1 MQKMLLIDKFI
12 LFYVACMS
20 KDIYLY
26 WKHSHFHMRTS
37 DDKQCIVDFRFSN
50 THLYTLLDVLNI
62 PDRVV
67 TVQATVCEDIE
78 ALCILLKRLSFPC
91 HYTDMTPMFGR
102 NSTDLC
108 LIYNTMINLIYEKH
122 NHRLSNWNQPMLAP
136 QQLQLY
142 SGAIH
147 DEGAPLDSC
156 FGFIDDTVY
165 QIAGP
170 NN

>member
-1 MQKMLLIDKFI
+1 
-12 LFYVACMS
+12 
-20 KDIYLY
+20 
-26 WKHSHFHMRTS
+26 
-37 DDKQCIVDFRFSN
+37 
-50 THLYTLLDVLNI
+50 
-62 PDRVV
+62 
-67 TVQATVCEDIE
+67 
-78 ALCILLKRLSFPC
+78 
-91 HYTDMTPMFGR
+91 
-102 NSTDLC
+102 
-108 LIYNTMINLIYEKH
+108 
-122 NHRLSNWNQPMLAP
+122 MLAP

>member
-1 MQKMLLIDKFI
+1 MLLIDEFI
-12 LFYVACMS
+12 LSYDVCMS
-20 KDIYLY
+20 KDIYPY

-37 DDKQCIVDFRFSN
+37 DDKQCIADFRFLN

-67 TVQATVCEDIE
+67 TVQVTVCEDIE

-91 HYTDMTPMFGR
+91 HYTNMTPMFGR
-102 NSTDLC
+102 
-108 LIYNTMINLIYEKH
+108 K
-122 NHRLSNWNQPMLAP
+122 PMLAP

-156 FGFIDDTVY
+156 FGFVDDTVY
-165 QIAGP
+165 QIAGT
-170 NN
+170 NI